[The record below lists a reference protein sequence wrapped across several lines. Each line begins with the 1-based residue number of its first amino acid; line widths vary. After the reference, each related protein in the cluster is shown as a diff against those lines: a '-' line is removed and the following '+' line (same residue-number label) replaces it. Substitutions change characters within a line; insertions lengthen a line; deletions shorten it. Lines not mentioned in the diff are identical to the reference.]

1 MLWESFVCLAVD
13 WFLNIVRYIT
23 PKCCYIKNFFKYILI
38 FDNKKYIS
46 LTSLA
51 NTYLNITRKNIND
64 LNLNKNHKMDPS
76 NPVWITQQKHF
87 IVLYVHVHTNKFIWT
102 VLHPVLIYAPW
113 LYPIC
118 IEHHNICDCL
128 GHPSPNIQK
137 WSSSYLAKNVIFFP
151 IWKGGGGGGSMNL

>member
-1 MLWESFVCLAVD
+1 M
-13 WFLNIVRYIT
+13 
-23 PKCCYIKNFFKYILI
+23 
-38 FDNKKYIS
+38 
-46 LTSLA
+46 TSLA
-51 NTYLNITRKNIND
+51 KTYLNITRKNIND

-151 IWKGGGGGGSMNL
+151 IWKGGGGVPWIYHCRIVLHHCYCTMPNFWDICDLQYFNWYC

>member
-1 MLWESFVCLAVD
+1 M
-13 WFLNIVRYIT
+13 
-23 PKCCYIKNFFKYILI
+23 
-38 FDNKKYIS
+38 
-46 LTSLA
+46 TSLA
-51 NTYLNITRKNIND
+51 KTYLNITRKNIND

-151 IWKGGGGGGSMNL
+151 IWKGGGFHEFIIVELFCIIVTVPCPIFEIFVIYNTSTDIVRNQYRK

>member
-1 MLWESFVCLAVD
+1 M
-13 WFLNIVRYIT
+13 
-23 PKCCYIKNFFKYILI
+23 
-38 FDNKKYIS
+38 
-46 LTSLA
+46 TSLA
-51 NTYLNITRKNIND
+51 KTYLNITRNNIND

-137 WSSSYLAKNVIFFP
+137 MVFFLFSKECNFFQFERGGVPWIFLCRIALHYCYCTMPNFWD
-151 IWKGGGGGGSMNL
+151 ICDLQYFNWYC